1 MTYNVNE
8 DWPAPGFRLG
18 FGSWIS
24 NYSADPRYDDGRPR
38 SGTLIDADG
47 TRHQMV
53 DTSHDRLNPNC
64 IYNSTDGTFIHAA
77 ATNCGGSVT
86 VTYPGG
92 IQARFDV
99 DGAGPSRITDQNGN
113 YILISYDQFN
123 GLISTIRDTLGRLI
137 HFSYNY
143 NAYTSRYELTSI
155 TAPPFNGQGPDR
167 EVARFYYRDLSL
179 QSGLFLSSAIVGAP
193 QSVRLISDIY
203 FPKQRGIRRC
213 SHRLPL

>member
-86 VTYPGG
+86 VTYPSG

-123 GLISTIRDTLGRLI
+123 GLISRIQDTLGRFI
-137 HFSYNY
+137 RFSYNY
-143 NAYTSRYELTSI
+143 NTSTLRYELVSI

-179 QSGLFLSSAIVGAP
+179 QSGLFPSSAIVWGSAERSSN
-193 QSVRLISDIY
+193 QRYL
-203 FPKQRGIRRC
+203 FPKQRGIR
-213 SHRLPL
+213 